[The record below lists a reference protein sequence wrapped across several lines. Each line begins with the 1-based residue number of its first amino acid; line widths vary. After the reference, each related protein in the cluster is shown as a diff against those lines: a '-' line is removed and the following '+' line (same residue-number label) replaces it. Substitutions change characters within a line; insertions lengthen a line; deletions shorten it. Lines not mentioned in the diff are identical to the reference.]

1 MKLIEAMNELKLTE
15 KKLQGKLAFI
25 QRYSARPNFRD
36 DAFPGAGGGE
46 SKKVAEAIQS
56 ANDLIERHE
65 KLKRDIDY
73 TNLATKVKVGTKE
86 YSIHSLILHK
96 RFLCKLKTS
105 VYNSLSDHQAQGE
118 VATLRNRPGDQ
129 KVNAQVIY
137 NFDIM
142 DRDSKLSDLMDLQ
155 SNIDSALQIANAKL
169 DLQEAPKI

>member
-15 KKLQGKLAFI
+15 KKLQAKLAFI

-36 DAFPGAGGGE
+36 DAFGGNE

-56 ANDLIERHE
+56 ANDLIGRHE
-65 KLKRDIDY
+65 ELKRNIDF
-73 TNLATKVKVGTKE
+73 TNLVTKVRIGTKE

-96 RFLCKLKTS
+96 RFLCKLKAS
-105 VYNSLSDHQAQGE
+105 VYGSLNDSQAQSE
-118 VATLRNRPGDQ
+118 VAQLRTRPGES

-142 DRDSKLSDLMDLQ
+142 DRDAKQAELMELQ

-169 DLQEAPKI
+169 DLKEAPKES